1 MTLLKPFL
9 VTVKSLLFYIFD
21 SLALFSPTLTQKNKF
36 DLVLVVRQD
45 AIGDFI
51 LWLDTAKQYRQL
63 YPPNK
68 YKIILI
74 GSASWSGLA
83 GEFPYWDQVIPI
95 YSKKFKSLTGYRW
108 KLIRKIKKMSA
119 AIAIQPTYSR
129 EFYHGDTIIRASNAI
144 KKIGSEGDMSN
155 RNWLKKI
162 ISDHW
167 YTELIPASTK
177 KMTELERNSEF
188 FQGFSKKP
196 HQFSYPM
203 IPSIELDT
211 NTEWE
216 KLHYYV
222 LFPGVS
228 TFLRQWPMENFAEI
242 ATRIYDESGLTGFLD
257 GGPNEKFLAE
267 SIQGLTDAPLEWA
280 GTKLSELPVLLKHS
294 QFVISSETSAVHIAA
309 AVNTNVVC
317 ILGGA
322 YYGRF
327 LPYPELP
334 EKQIIFETVSYSMPC
349 YGCNGECIYPFIK
362 NEPAPCITN
371 ISVDAV
377 WDKVKSLL
385 PS

>member
-9 VTVKSLLFYIFD
+9 VIVKTLLFYIFD
-21 SLALFSPTLTQKNKF
+21 SLALFNLNLPQKNKF
-36 DLVLVVRQD
+36 DLVLIVRQD

-51 LWLDTAKQYRQL
+51 LWLNTAKEYRKL
-63 YPPNK
+63 YPSNK

-74 GSASWSGLA
+74 GNASWTGLA
-83 GEFPYWDQVIPI
+83 DKLPYWDQVFPI

-108 KLIRKIKKMSA
+108 KLLRKIKKMSA
-119 AIAIQPTYSR
+119 TVAIQPTYSR
-129 EFYHGDTIIRASNAI
+129 EFYHGDSIIRASNAI
-144 KKIGSEGDMSN
+144 KKIGSAGDMSN

-167 YTELIPASTK
+167 YTELMPASTK

-188 FQGFSKKP
+188 FQKFSKKP

-203 IPSIELDT
+203 ISSKGLAST
-211 NTEWE
+211 KEWE

-228 TFLRQWPMENFAEI
+228 SFIRQWPMENFAEI
-242 ATRIYDESGLTGFLD
+242 ATRIYYESGLTGILD
-257 GGPNEKFLAE
+257 GGPNEKLFAE
-267 SIQGLTDAPLEWA
+267 SIQGLTDAPLEWV

-309 AVNTNVVC
+309 AVNTSVIC

-334 EKQIIFETVSYSMPC
+334 EKQIFLETVSYSMPC
-349 YGCNGECIYPFIK
+349 YDCNGECIYPLKK

-377 WDKVKSLL
+377 WEKVKSLL
-385 PS
+385 